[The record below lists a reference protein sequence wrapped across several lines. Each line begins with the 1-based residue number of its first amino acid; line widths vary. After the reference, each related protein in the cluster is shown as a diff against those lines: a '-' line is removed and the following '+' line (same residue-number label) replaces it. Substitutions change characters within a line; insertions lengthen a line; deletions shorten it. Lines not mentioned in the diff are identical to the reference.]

1 MHYTN
6 IAIIQ
11 LARDLELS
19 AGALSAIKQLL
30 NTGIASIINVFEAK
44 FDTMEKRIELL
55 ESDVMDPEIEMQ
67 RIRESLTHQ
76 IQLNSGLQAQVESID
91 LNRRLAPLIFT
102 CEDFSPR
109 TKDEDVEGMIVLLN
123 ERIPELKTYFNVN
136 ISRTKISI
144 QIATV

>member
-19 AGALSAIKQLL
+19 AGALSAIKQLV

-76 IQLNSGLQAQVESID
+76 IQLNF
-91 LNRRLAPLIFT
+91 RRRSKVST
-102 CEDFSPR
+102 
-109 TKDEDVEGMIVLLN
+109 
-123 ERIPELKTYFNVN
+123 
-136 ISRTKISI
+136 
-144 QIATV
+144 